1 VTPLRKGMVGLKVTV
16 KDSFG
21 KWLGGLESLFRR
33 KGAEAGREISS
44 KERPEPRGDA
54 EEALWQAMGWNEP
67 QGHDA
72 LKVAGRVAGEA
83 LRV

>member
-1 VTPLRKGMVGLKVTV
+1 MVGLKITV
-16 KDSFG
+16 RDSFG
-21 KWLGGLESLFRR
+21 KWLQGLESLFRR

-67 QGHDA
+67 QKVKA
-72 LKVAGRVAGEA
+72 EKLKC
-83 LRV
+83 